1 MRLSATEVRTVSGMN
16 VAGPKGYVGTGSEK
30 RRGMGDQKG
39 RVNKYEELL
48 EGVACYRENCEL
60 FQ

>member
-1 MRLSATEVRTVSGMN
+1 
-16 VAGPKGYVGTGSEK
+16 
-30 RRGMGDQKG
+30 MGDQKG